1 MNLMKSVSPP
11 SRGIAVFGRHGSSL
25 PNTSTPPRPPR
36 PGRCYFISRRGGRSP
51 CCSLGRPCRSLGPL
65 LLKTGLLL
73 ALRLLMFPR
82 LMPLSQPARE
92 RLVREDDRVR
102 GALPGGACGRALTS
116 TPRGMER
123 LCGRTNEGSR
133 HRLQNLE
140 GILQFVAVREE

>member
-1 MNLMKSVSPP
+1 
-11 SRGIAVFGRHGSSL
+11 
-25 PNTSTPPRPPR
+25 
-36 PGRCYFISRRGGRSP
+36 
-51 CCSLGRPCRSLGPL
+51 
-65 LLKTGLLL
+65 
-73 ALRLLMFPR
+73 MFPR

-116 TPRGMER
+116 IPRGMER